1 MNQAD
6 LNTLLDSHALT
17 WIETADPE
25 MPPDGQRLAIDDQD
39 LSGLDFSGRDMRSCR
54 LVRCNLQGAN
64 FQGADISHSEFMG
77 SDLRGAN
84 MNVAADAGTDYT
96 GCTR

>member
-1 MNQAD
+1 MNQID
-6 LNTLLDSHALT
+6 LNLLLENHALT
-17 WIETADPE
+17 WIEPEDPDAI
-25 MPPDGQRLAIDDQD
+25 PGGQRLEIDDQD
-39 LSGLDFSGRDMRSCR
+39 LAGLDFSGRDMRSCR

-64 FQGADISHSEFMG
+64 FQGADISHAELMG

-84 MNVAADAGTDYT
+84 MDVAADAGTDYT